1 MGTTAITAIAAP
13 RILHLGLDVHKET
26 VVSAVLPDDAPTPRQ
41 IDTVPHDLA
50 RLKRYLHRLARDGAE
65 VRCVYEA
72 SGSGY
77 VLQRA
82 IQSWGYHC
90 DVCAPSLTPK
100 RPGHQRKH
108 NRYDAKELARYY
120 RSGDLVL
127 IALPSEAEERV
138 RDLVRCR
145 TNFQRE
151 LHRAR
156 QYVLKFCTRRGL
168 RYAPVGVKRCHWT
181 RGHRAWLQ
189 AVRTSPA
196 LAAEDRT
203 TLGEYLALMEYTE
216 GRRDALDAT
225 LEALV
230 LAPALQ
236 AAVTTL
242 GAFRGVDTHAALVLG
257 VELREWRRFTKG
269 TQLMAYVG
277 LVPREASSAEERR
290 GSITKMGNSH
300 CRHVLVQAAWA
311 YRHPP
316 RVGAALKARQ
326 AGVAAPVIA
335 LSWKAQHRL
344 HTLYKRVAG
353 KRGAKIAVVAVA
365 RELVGFLW
373 AAMTLPTTTA

>member
-1 MGTTAITAIAAP
+1 MGTTTTAAP
-13 RILHLGLDVHKET
+13 SILYLGLDVHKET
-26 VVSAVLPDDAPTPRQ
+26 VVSAVLPHAAASARQ
-41 IDTVPHDLA
+41 VDTVPHDLG
-50 RLKRYLHRLARDGAE
+50 RLKRYLAQLARDGAE
-65 VRCVYEA
+65 LRCVYEA
-72 SGSGY
+72 SGCGY

-82 IQSWGYHC
+82 IEGWGYHC
-90 DVCAPSLTPK
+90 DVCAPSLTPR

-108 NRYDAKELARYY
+108 NRYDAQELARYY
-120 RSGDLVL
+120 RSGDLAL
-127 IALPSEAEERV
+127 ITSPSEAEERT

-168 RYAPVGVKRCHWT
+168 RYVPAGTKRCHWT
-181 RGHRAWLQ
+181 NGHRTWLH
-189 AVRTSPA
+189 ALRTSDA
-196 LAAEDRT
+196 LSAEDHT
-203 TLGEYLALMEYTE
+203 VLGEYLALMEYAE
-216 GRRDALDAT
+216 GRRNALDAQ

-230 LAPALQ
+230 LAPALR
-236 AAVTTL
+236 AAVRTL
-242 GAFRGVDTHAALVLG
+242 GAFRGIEVHAGLVLG
-257 VELREWRRFTKG
+257 AEIREWQRFTKG
-269 TQLMAYVG
+269 TQVMAYVG
-277 LVPREASSAEERR
+277 LVPREDSSAVEHR

-316 RVGAALKARQ
+316 RVGPALKARQ
-326 AGVAAPVIA
+326 AGVDPQVIA

-344 HTLYKRVAG
+344 HTLYQRLAV

-373 AAMTLPTTTA
+373 GAMTLAPRAA